1 MATPGQF
8 KTSHKIRIP
17 VEELEPGMYV
27 TELDRPWE
35 ETPFLFQGFTVE
47 TVEDIE
53 TVRQHCETVVIDHL
67 KYVEPKRQEKPS
79 EHRPFFARPKGRA
92 QFETPVEETVAK
104 AEKVYEGSNR
114 LVRNIMDDVRL
125 GKAIDTPAA
134 REVVSHCVDNILENP
149 DAMTLLTRIRHKD
162 EYTSEHSLSV
172 AVLSISLGRA
182 LGLDRQQLN
191 EVGLCGMLHDIG
203 KIMTPDE
210 VLKKPGRLTNEEMEI
225 MKAHPVHGRDI
236 LLSTDGVNANALDVA
251 HGHHERVDGKGY
263 PRGLSADQ
271 MTLYTRIVS
280 VTDAY
285 DAITSDR
292 IYDSGRTHMEAFKIL
307 TKGSGRQWDGR
318 LVTRFIRTIGVY
330 PPGTLVELSD
340 GRYAMVLENSPRFQL
355 RPKVLILPESGK
367 KEEGATI
374 VELASYPK
382 GPDGKP
388 LYIVNIHKP
397 RDLGIDLHQL
407 KRDGLL
413 KDLAHAI

>member
-1 MATPGQF
+1 MAVTGHF

-17 VEELEPGMYV
+17 VQELEPGMYV
-27 TELDRPWE
+27 SELDRPWE

-47 TVEDIE
+47 TWEDVD
-53 TVRQHCETVVIDHL
+53 TVREHCEMVVIDKL
-67 KYVEPKRQEKPS
+67 KYVAPKREEECAEK
-79 EHRPFFARPKGRA
+79 RPFFNRPKGRA
-92 QFETPVEETVAK
+92 RFETPVEETVAK
-104 AEKVYEGSNR
+104 AEKIYDGSNR
-114 LVRNIMDDVRL
+114 LVRSIMDDVRL

-149 DAMTLLTRIRHKD
+149 DAMTLLTRIRRKD

-210 VLKKPGRLTNEEMEI
+210 VLKKPGRLSKEEMEI

-236 LLSTDGVNANALDVA
+236 LLSTDGITANALDVA

-307 TKGSGRQWDGR
+307 TKGAERQWDGR
-318 LVTRFIRTIGVY
+318 LVTRFIHTIGVY
-330 PPGTLVELSD
+330 PPGTLIELSD
-340 GRYAMVLENSPRFQL
+340 GRYAMVLENHPRFQL
-355 RPKVLILPESGK
+355 RPKVMILPQSHDQAGNPPVIELSG
-367 KEEGATI
+367 
-374 VELASYPK
+374 YPK
-382 GPDGKP
+382 GSDGKP
-388 LYIVNIHKP
+388 LLIVKVHKA
-397 RDLGIDLHQL
+397 RDLDVDLHQL
-407 KRDGLL
+407 KQDGLFQ
-413 KDLAHAI
+413 DLVATL